1 MCKPY
6 HLFSFAIMSKI
17 LIANWTWYPSGG
29 DWTYIDNVRR
39 FYESKGHEVVPF
51 SMKDDRN
58 YQTPFN
64 RYFVSNIDYKDL
76 NKKKNP
82 LTAVKVLKNSLYS
95 SEAKRNIHALLSEH
109 KIDLVHLNNIHH
121 YLTPGSIIPEIKRH
135 NIPIIWTVHDYVI
148 LCPNTTFISNDKVC
162 ERCKVGKY
170 YNCIVHKCKK
180 GSLLASSVA
189 AMESYV
195 NKWVDPYKYVDY
207 FLCPSQFIADK
218 FIQFGFDEKKIVRLY
233 NPFDISALENITQ
246 NGLDGKKYIVYV
258 GNILKVKGVFTLAEA
273 VKDLDVDLYVIGDG
287 EALPELQ
294 NFVKNNNIRNIYFL
308 GRKKK
313 QETLNYVKGAE
324 FVVVPSEWYENLP
337 YSLVEALLLAKPV
350 LGARIGGIP
359 ELVLDNKTGFLFEP
373 GSKEDMIAKM
383 KYMLS
388 LPVERLSWLGDNA
401 QRHAMALTNY
411 GNFEKG
417 LSKIFQ
423 SVNVSL

>member
-1 MCKPY
+1 
-6 HLFSFAIMSKI
+6 MSKI

-29 DWTYIDNVRR
+29 DWTYIDNVRK

-51 SMKDDRN
+51 SMRDDRN

-64 RYFVSNIDYKDL
+64 KYFVSNIDYKDL

-218 FIQFGFDEKKIVRLY
+218 FIQFGFDGKKIVRLY
-233 NPFDISALENITQ
+233 NPFDISSLENITQ

>member
-1 MCKPY
+1 
-6 HLFSFAIMSKI
+6 MSKI

>member
-1 MCKPY
+1 
-6 HLFSFAIMSKI
+6 MSKI

-29 DWTYIDNVRR
+29 DWTYIDNVCR

-51 SMKDDRN
+51 SMKDERN
-58 YQTPFN
+58 FKTPFDK
-64 RYFVSNIDYKDL
+64 YFVSNIDYKDL

-82 LTAVKVLKNSLYS
+82 LSALKVLKNSLYS
-95 SEAKRNIHALLSEH
+95 AEAKRNIRSLLSEH

-135 NIPIIWTVHDYVI
+135 NIPIIWTVHDYSI
-148 LCPNTTFISNDKVC
+148 LCPNTTFISHDKVC
-162 ERCKVGKY
+162 ERCKVDKY

-218 FIQFGFDEKKIVRLY
+218 FIQFGYDKKKIVRLY
-233 NPFDISALENITQ
+233 NPFDISSLENITQ
-246 NGLDGKKYIVYV
+246 NGSEGKSYIVYV

-273 VKDLDVDLYVIGDG
+273 VKGLDVDLYIIGDG
-287 EALPELQ
+287 EAMPELEI
-294 NFVKNNNIRNIYFL
+294 FVKRNSITNVYFL

-313 QETLNYVKGAE
+313 QETLSYVKGAK

-359 ELVLDNKTGFLFEP
+359 ELVLDNETGFLFE
-373 GSKEDMIAKM
+373 SANKEDMIAKM
-383 KYMLS
+383 KHLLS
-388 LPVERLSWLGDNA
+388 LPAEKLSRLGNNA
-401 QRHAMALTNY
+401 QKHVAALTNY
-411 GNFEKG
+411 RSFENN
-417 LSKIFQ
+417 LSGIFE
-423 SVNVSL
+423 SVNVPL

>member
-1 MCKPY
+1 
-6 HLFSFAIMSKI
+6 MSKI

-58 YQTPFN
+58 DQTPFN
-64 RYFVSNIDYKDL
+64 KYFVSNIDYKDL
-76 NKKKNP
+76 NKRKNP

-95 SEAKRNIHALLSEH
+95 SEAKRKIHALLSEH

-218 FIQFGFDEKKIVRLY
+218 FIQFGFDEKRIVRLY
-233 NPFDISALENITQ
+233 NPFDISSLENIAQ

-258 GNILKVKGVFTLAEA
+258 GNILKVKGVFTLAAA
-273 VKDLDVDLYVIGDG
+273 VKDLDVDLYIIGDG

-359 ELVLDNKTGFLFEP
+359 ELVLDNETGFLFEP
-373 GSKEDMIAKM
+373 ANKEEMTAKM
-383 KYMLS
+383 NYMLS
-388 LPVERLSWLGDNA
+388 LPGERLSWLGNNA
-401 QRHAMALTNY
+401 QRHAMALTSY

-417 LSKIFQ
+417 LSEIFQ